1 MAMSPRRCHCDLAA
15 TSQSG
20 RRYITWQL
28 LHIGITFLSKYDV
41 AATSQWSHLATFIQ
55 KITLYMATS
64 LRLLCDV
71 AIGSQTIHL
80 AIFVYISR
88 IFDQMRRRSDIAVR
102 SLGDFHK
109 KKLYSI
115 WRHPCDFSVMSHL
128 GRRQTT

>member
-1 MAMSPRRCHCDLAA
+1 MAMSPRRRHCDLAA

-28 LHIGITFLSKYDV
+28 LHIGITFLSKCDV

-80 AIFVYISR
+80 ATFVYKSHFCSNAMSQR
-88 IFDQMRRRSDIAVR
+88 HRSQVTWRLSYVEMWMREDKSYQV
-102 SLGDFHK
+102 K
-109 KKLYSI
+109 PPK
-115 WRHPCDFSVMSHL
+115 
-128 GRRQTT
+128 